1 MIPNVRKEAVAPL
14 CCTEI
19 KSFPGYQYLKHKY
32 RVVCCQAENMLSFNP
47 DIDSS
52 MCQMIMA
59 FPSEVHSNS
68 TVLVTPQHS
77 NSTQQ
82 QRQITCCL
90 ILLLLG
96 KCTKCCKVSDLA
108 CCPTLNRTRVKAR
121 TFSFSLG
128 LCVTQ
133 LLTETARA
141 VSCIRKKPSR
151 LPAISH

>member
-52 MCQMIMA
+52 MCQMIMS

-68 TVLVTPQHS
+68 TVL
-77 NSTQQ
+77 QQ

-128 LCVTQ
+128 LYVTQ

-141 VSCIRKKPSR
+141 VSYIRKKPSR